1 MALALP
7 VLLDGRAGWAQAFP
21 PAEHAEGALDLMH
34 LLAGA
39 GLHDID
45 NEVFNLYG
53 QLTYISSWK
62 LPFHVDS
69 GSTNANGSP
78 NSLLPGYE
86 RSFTGTFTLFFAVRL
101 WRGGEGYVVPEVI
114 SERPLSGLHGIGGAI
129 QNFEL
134 QKFGAETPQ
143 VYRSRAYLRQIF
155 DLGGDR
161 VAKTSDPMQ
170 LAAVVR
176 SRRLVLTAGQFS
188 ILDVFDRNTV
198 TGDPRQSFL
207 NMAFMTY
214 SSWDFPSDA
223 RGYSWG
229 GTAELYWDDWA
240 LRLGRITPP
249 NSPNQL
255 PVDFRIWKYYGDQIE
270 LEHDHQLGGRHG
282 AIRVLGYRNHVF
294 TGSFDDAIAA
304 LAADPAK
311 NAASCGTLSYYGSSN
326 ATAPDLCWVRKPNV
340 KLGIGIDVEQMVGP
354 EIGLFFRGMYSD
366 GRTEVDAFNPAD
378 RSVAGGVVAKGTAW
392 GRHSDVAGLGLGA
405 SWISA
410 AHARYLAMGG
420 IDGFIGDGNL
430 RQAAEGILDV
440 FYSASLWGPV
450 WLSAD
455 YQLLWNPGYNANRA
469 GPVNIPGARIH
480 AEF

>member
-1 MALALP
+1 M
-7 VLLDGRAGWAQAFP
+7 RAA
-21 PAEHAEGALDLMH
+21 
-34 LLAGA
+34 
-39 GLHDID
+39 
-45 NEVFNLYG
+45 
-53 QLTYISSWK
+53 T
-62 LPFHVDS
+62 
-69 GSTNANGSP
+69 
-78 NSLLPGYE
+78 
-86 RSFTGTFTLFFAVRL
+86 
-101 WRGGEGYVVPEVI
+101 RG
-114 SERPLSGLHGIGGAI
+114 
-129 QNFEL
+129 
-134 QKFGAETPQ
+134 
-143 VYRSRAYLRQIF
+143 
-155 DLGGDR
+155 
-161 VAKTSDPMQ
+161 
-170 LAAVVR
+170 
-176 SRRLVLTAGQFS
+176 
-188 ILDVFDRNTV
+188 
-198 TGDPRQSFL
+198 
-207 NMAFMTY
+207 
-214 SSWDFPSDA
+214 
-223 RGYSWG
+223 G

-405 SWISA
+405 SWIRLPTPATWRWAASTASSA
-410 AHARYLAMGG
+410 TAISARPPRASSTSSTAPACGG
-420 IDGFIGDGNL
+420 RCGFPPIISCS
-430 RQAAEGILDV
+430 GIP
-440 FYSASLWGPV
+440 ATTPTAPV
-450 WLSAD
+450 RST
-455 YQLLWNPGYNANRA
+455 YQEQGFD
-469 GPVNIPGARIH
+469 